1 MLALSPS
8 LELSSL
14 SSLRCL
20 QVYNCRNFHASSV
33 SESRSVVTFQLPL
46 SPRLQLSV
54 LSCLLCL
61 QVWNCRHFQA
71 CTPLKSV
78 TVGTFK
84 HSLSSLELSSFC
96 SFPWLP
102 WRPSG
107 DTRIFVYP
115 ELNRS
120 FSIQLQRAPPSE
132 SLGVSKYRPTV
143 NRRLTDG

>member
-14 SSLRCL
+14 SSFRCL

-46 SPRLQLSV
+46 SPSLQLSV

-84 HSLSSLELSSFC
+84 QSLSPNLELSSFYG
-96 SFPWLP
+96 FPRLP
-102 WRPSG
+102 WASLAPLWRYTDLWLS
-107 DTRIFVYP
+107 RV
-115 ELNRS
+115 NS
-120 FSIQLQRAPPSE
+120 FLFNSTSRGPPFGESWCLQI
-132 SLGVSKYRPTV
+132 
-143 NRRLTDG
+143 